1 MNITEKTIPISSGNH
16 YYRAGDQVISI
27 PAESFHQIAETLR
40 NDQDEPMDFL
50 RDIVG
55 MDWQEGGLG
64 ALYYLESS
72 KTYNRIVLKTS
83 TTDRENPYLPSV
95 CDLWKTAEIKE
106 REVFDFFGIRFLN
119 NPDMRRLFLRED
131 WKGYPLRKDYD
142 MNSNPLNMENEENA
156 DITDEYYLNPDGTI
170 ADKENIGFR
179 TTGFCG

>member
-1 MNITEKTIPISSGNH
+1 MNITEKISRLVPGITITEQ
-16 YYRAGDQVISI
+16 GDQVISI

-95 CDLWKTAEIKE
+95 CDPVENCRNQR
-106 REVFDFFGIRFLN
+106 REVFDFFGIRFS
-119 NPDMRRLFLRED
+119 E
-131 WKGYPLRKDYD
+131 
-142 MNSNPLNMENEENA
+142 
-156 DITDEYYLNPDGTI
+156 
-170 ADKENIGFR
+170 
-179 TTGFCG
+179 

>member
-1 MNITEKTIPISSGNH
+1 MNITEKISRLVPGITITEQ
-16 YYRAGDQVISI
+16 GDQVISI

-83 TTDRENPYLPSV
+83 TPIVRILICRQYVTCGKLQKSKNVKYSTSSV
-95 CDLWKTAEIKE
+95 SA
-106 REVFDFFGIRFLN
+106 F
-119 NPDMRRLFLRED
+119 
-131 WKGYPLRKDYD
+131 
-142 MNSNPLNMENEENA
+142 
-156 DITDEYYLNPDGTI
+156 
-170 ADKENIGFR
+170 
-179 TTGFCG
+179 